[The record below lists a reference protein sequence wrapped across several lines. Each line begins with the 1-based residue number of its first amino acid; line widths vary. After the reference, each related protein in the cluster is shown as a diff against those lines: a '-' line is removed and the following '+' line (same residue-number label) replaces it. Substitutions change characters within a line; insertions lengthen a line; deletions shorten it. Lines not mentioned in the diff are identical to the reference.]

1 MPEEDEELV
10 FMDGDVSS
18 YFSTCYGF
26 LNPVFCFLRRM
37 LLIVI
42 YRQKL
47 VSVPPALSFEGGNII
62 NAVLL
67 WNCNNAVW
75 VE

>member
-10 FMDGDVSS
+10 FVDGDVSS

-26 LNPVFCFLRRM
+26 LNPVFCILRRM

-42 YRQKL
+42 CRQKL
-47 VSVPPALSFEGGNII
+47 VSVPLCQPLF
-62 NAVLL
+62 V
-67 WNCNNAVW
+67 
-75 VE
+75 